1 MAVNKEGSAYTFMFA
16 IILVILVGSTLAFT
30 SMALKDTIKKNV
42 NDKKMMNILSS
53 MGVES
58 TRANASVEFEK
69 YITDRILLDVDGKVL
84 NTNEGAIDP
93 LNKED
98 AFNLDVKKEYKG
110 KIAKLVQKLKNN
122 KEELMTEVAAAGTQY
137 PLFIGEKDGKQLYI
151 MPMVGTGLWGPI
163 WGYVSVEDD
172 FNTIFGAAFDHKT
185 ETPGLGAEIKEPFFE
200 KPFEGL
206 KLYDDGG
213 KYVSITAR
221 KGGKIQGNPH
231 QVDGITGGTITSN
244 GVNEMLYRSILI
256 YTRYFKTL

>member
-93 LNKED
+93 
-98 AFNLDVKKEYKG
+98 
-110 KIAKLVQKLKNN
+110 
-122 KEELMTEVAAAGTQY
+122 
-137 PLFIGEKDGKQLYI
+137 
-151 MPMVGTGLWGPI
+151 
-163 WGYVSVEDD
+163 
-172 FNTIFGAAFDHKT
+172 
-185 ETPGLGAEIKEPFFE
+185 
-200 KPFEGL
+200 
-206 KLYDDGG
+206 
-213 KYVSITAR
+213 
-221 KGGKIQGNPH
+221 
-231 QVDGITGGTITSN
+231 
-244 GVNEMLYRSILI
+244 
-256 YTRYFKTL
+256 